1 MQRNWMLSDRLK
13 GRASALYV
21 LDYGLFQ
28 VHANG
33 RIIGIVGFLIET
45 DLGER
50 ILVDT
55 GFPAKYAEDFASAS
69 VEDNLG
75 EFGRVLELGPEHM
88 PGAQLARIG
97 IKGDDID
104 LLIMTHTHIDHV
116 GGIADFP
123 DVPILISA
131 VERALDRPLYWGG
144 VQPIDWPDRDY
155 HLIDQDA
162 EIAPGLTVLHVPGH
176 APGQLALMFDLPET
190 GTVLL
195 TGDAISR
202 PSEPD
207 EGYEG
212 SWDAEQGA
220 ASAARLL
227 ALAKARDAFVIW
239 GHCPAQWPGLRKAPD
254 AYR

>member
-1 MQRNWMLSDRLK
+1 MQREWALSDTMK
-13 GRASALYV
+13 GRVAALYV

-45 DLGER
+45 DAGER

-55 GFPAKYAEDFASAS
+55 GFPAKYADDFVAASL
-69 VEDNLG
+69 EDNLG

-88 PGAQLARIG
+88 PQTQLSRIG
-97 IKGDDID
+97 IEARDID

-123 DVPILISA
+123 GVPILISA
-131 VERALDRPLYWGG
+131 AERALEKPLYWGG
-144 VQPIDWPDRDY
+144 VQPMEWPEREY
-155 HLIDQDA
+155 LLIDKDT

-190 GTVLL
+190 GAVLL

-227 ALAKARDAFVIW
+227 AMAEARDAFVIW
-239 GHCPAQWPGLRKAPD
+239 GHCPEQWPKLRKAPE

>member
-13 GRASALYV
+13 GRAKALFV
-21 LDYGLFQ
+21 FDFGLFQ
-28 VHANG
+28 VHSNG

-45 DLGER
+45 DMGER

-55 GFPAKYAEDFASAS
+55 GFPAKYAVDFEVASE
-69 VEDNLG
+69 EDNLG
-75 EFGRVLELGPEHM
+75 AFGRVLELGPENM

-97 IKGDDID
+97 LAASDID

-123 DVPILISA
+123 GVPVLISA
-131 VERALDRPLYWGG
+131 AERALEKPLYWGG
-144 VQPIDWPDRDY
+144 VQPIDWPDREY
-155 HLIDQDA
+155 LLIDQDM

-176 APGQLALMFDLPET
+176 APGQLALSFDLPET
-190 GTVLL
+190 GAVVL

-202 PSEPD
+202 PSEPE

-212 SWDAEQGA
+212 SWDAAQGA
-220 ASAARLL
+220 ESAARLM

-239 GHCPAQWPGLRKAPD
+239 GHCPTQWPELRKAPG